1 MSDTMLLGV
10 LRLPIHCWDE
20 SELGQL
26 QRYDRY
32 LEAADRIESCELKIL
47 QQHLLISQLSA
58 LSQQQINKN
67 DNLSAENER
76 LKVGA
81 KLCGSC

>member
-1 MSDTMLLGV
+1 MSDTMLLSV
-10 LRLPIHCWDE
+10 LRMPIACWGD
-20 SELGQL
+20 SDLDNR
-26 QRYDRY
+26 QRHSRY
-32 LEAADRIESCELKIL
+32 LEAADRIESCEFKIL

-81 KLCGSC
+81 NR